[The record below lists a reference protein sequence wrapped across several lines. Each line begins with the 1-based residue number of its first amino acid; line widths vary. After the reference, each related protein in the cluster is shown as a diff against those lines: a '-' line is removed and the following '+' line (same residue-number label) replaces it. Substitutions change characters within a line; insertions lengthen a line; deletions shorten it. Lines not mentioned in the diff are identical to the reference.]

1 MAFMFFIIN
10 AFGLQLFPQPACIA
24 LQDQINLL
32 RPKSCHGLHGV
43 SPIGLKKSVLI
54 REIRG

>member
-1 MAFMFFIIN
+1 MFFIIN